1 MRVNAWLA
9 AGLMTGLCIG
19 SGNAQTGSGAAAPA
33 TGGDAPPVRNST
45 LGDPGVKPA
54 RRMRRTPET
63 TARAHQEAVQDQ
75 QPPGT
80 ENGNQP
86 DRAAAGGGGR

>member
-1 MRVNAWLA
+1 MSMKVLLA
-9 AGLMTGLCIG
+9 AGLALALAPGLAA
-19 SGNAQTGSGAAAPA
+19 AQTSGPA
-33 TGGDAPPVRNST
+33 TTRNPV
-45 LGDPGVKPA
+45 LGDPGTK
-54 RRMRRTPET
+54 T
-63 TARAHQEAVQDQ
+63 TKRVRPNAAAMARADK

>member
-1 MRVNAWLA
+1 MSVKFLLA
-9 AGLMTGLCIG
+9 TGLALG
-19 SGNAQTGSGAAAPA
+19 LSSGLACAQTAGHTVTRDPI
-33 TGGDAPPVRNST
+33 
-45 LGDPGVKPA
+45 LGTKGKHVAKA
-54 RRMRRTPET
+54 RPS
-63 TARAHQEAVQDQ
+63 AEAVAKADK

>member
-1 MRVNAWLA
+1 MSMRNLLA
-9 AGLMTGLCIG
+9 AALALGL
-19 SGNAQTGSGAAAPA
+19 ASGAASAQTAAPA
-33 TGGDAPPVRNST
+33 AGTQVVRDPI
-45 LGDPGVKPA
+45 LGTRGKHVRKA
-54 RRMRRTPET
+54 RPS
-63 TARAHQEAVQDQ
+63 AEALAKADR

>member
-1 MRVNAWLA
+1 MSVKFMLA
-9 AGLMTGLCIG
+9 VTLALGLG
-19 SGNAQTGSGAAAPA
+19 SGLAFAQTTGAQTTGRRAMHDPILGTKVRHAP
-33 TGGDAPPVRNST
+33 
-45 LGDPGVKPA
+45 K
-54 RRMRRTPET
+54 
-63 TARAHQEAVQDQ
+63 AHTSAQTEAEADK

>member
-1 MRVNAWLA
+1 MRVKLLLA
-9 AGLMTGLCIG
+9 TVLALGLG
-19 SGNAQTGSGAAAPA
+19 SGLASAQTSGYPA
-33 TGGDAPPVRNST
+33 TRNPM
-45 LGDPGVKPA
+45 LGDKVHRTSKAKPSA
-54 RRMRRTPET
+54 
-63 TARAHQEAVQDQ
+63 EAEAKADK

>member
-1 MRVNAWLA
+1 MSVKILLA
-9 AGLMTGLCIG
+9 ATLALGLG
-19 SGNAQTGSGAAAPA
+19 SGLASAQTAGTQTTGHRTTRDPILGTKVRHAPKA
-33 TGGDAPPVRNST
+33 RSSAESEADA
-45 LGDPGVKPA
+45 DK
-54 RRMRRTPET
+54 
-63 TARAHQEAVQDQ
+63 

>member
-1 MRVNAWLA
+1 MPVKTLFAAMLA
-9 AGLMTGLCIG
+9 LGLG
-19 SGNAQTGSGAAAPA
+19 SGLASAQTADAQTATPKTAGHRATHDPILGTKVRHAP
-33 TGGDAPPVRNST
+33 
-45 LGDPGVKPA
+45 KA
-54 RRMRRTPET
+54 RTS
-63 TARAHQEAVQDQ
+63 AQAEAEADK

>member
-1 MRVNAWLA
+1 MPVKTLLA
-9 AGLMTGLCIG
+9 AMLVLGLG
-19 SGNAQTGSGAAAPA
+19 SELASAQTAAPQTPTPQTPGHRATRDPILGTKVRHAPKTRTSAQSEAAA
-33 TGGDAPPVRNST
+33 D
-45 LGDPGVKPA
+45 K
-54 RRMRRTPET
+54 
-63 TARAHQEAVQDQ
+63 